1 MASINVSGHQY
12 NADYNFEN
20 IAKTFSGLVGKRAG
34 ELYKK
39 LQSFEGETLDSGNM
53 IALQADMQTY
63 ATAIDIQAT
72 LNKHLG
78 DLLKGIVQKMN

>member
-1 MASINVSGHQY
+1 
-12 NADYNFEN
+12 
-20 IAKTFSGLVGKRAG
+20 
-34 ELYKK
+34 
-39 LQSFEGETLDSGNM
+39 M